1 MSINDRHKAFID
13 EYVKNGFNRTH
24 SYLSVYPDCK
34 SEETAKASAS
44 RLLTNDNVQQYL
56 KKVQQTIREKDL
68 ISKGEILEKLI
79 HILNDSSANP
89 KLYNHAIKSS
99 EVLSKMLGFNE
110 PDQLNVNGFNL
121 TIEKPSE
128 E

>member
-13 EYVKNGFNRTH
+13 EYVKNGFNGTQA
-24 SYLSVYPDCK
+24 YLSVYPNS
-34 SEETAKASAS
+34 SEEAAAVSAS
-44 RLLTNDNVQQYL
+44 ELLRNPKVKEYL